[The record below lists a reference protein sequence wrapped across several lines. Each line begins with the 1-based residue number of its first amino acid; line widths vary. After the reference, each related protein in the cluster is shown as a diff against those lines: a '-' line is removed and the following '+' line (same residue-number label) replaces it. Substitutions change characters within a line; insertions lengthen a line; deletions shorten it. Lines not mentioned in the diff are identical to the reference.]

1 MKPVSLSV
9 PHIRQRED
17 GECVAAC
24 AAMVL
29 KYLNIPASY
38 EQLLRLLKIDWFGTA
53 AFRVRELEKL
63 GIAVIYKQGTLEEI
77 HDHLSNDRPCIAFV
91 KTIELPYWAEAI
103 DHALVVA
110 GLDDEFVYLND
121 PAFPDAPKKV
131 SHGDFDLAWL
141 ERDEYYATFK
151 RK

>member
-91 KTIELPYWAEAI
+91 KTIELPYRAEAI